1 MIMEQ
6 FREVLTKQPFQ
17 PFIIYLAD
25 GRWIPVMAREFVS
38 LAPSGRTAVVY
49 QPDDSMNI
57 IDMLLVT
64 SLEVKPQPR
73 PSQNGP
79 PASGA

>member
-1 MIMEQ
+1 MILDQ
-6 FREVLTKQPFQ
+6 FRGLLSKQPFQ

-25 GRWIPVMAREFVS
+25 GRWIPVMSREFVS

-49 QPDDSMNI
+49 QPDDKMNI
-57 IDMLLVT
+57 IDLLLVT
-64 SLEVKPQPR
+64 SLEVKPMTP

-79 PASGA
+79 PAGGV